1 MVRWE
6 CSLLTMRTQW
16 CICWHILLWCG
27 YMQGCINCAILLS
40 YYPTIQDRSTRS
52 KLGAHG
58 ENGDVLCQAKN
69 APLAI
74 WLYGVSVVHE
84 CRLTL
89 IIWFPWNLNRPRKIS
104 SWSIASPC
112 PPNSNR
118 ERGKR
123 DPETNTE
130 KYETQKK
137 QIGRGNI
144 PLIHS
149 SSIYHPLAFLI
160 SSQFLSAFPFP

>member
-1 MVRWE
+1 M
-6 CSLLTMRTQW
+6 
-16 CICWHILLWCG
+16 
-27 YMQGCINCAILLS
+27 LS
-40 YYPTIQDRSTRS
+40 YYPTIRDRSTWS
-52 KLGAHG
+52 KFGAHG
-58 ENGDVLCQAKN
+58 EHGDVLCQAKN

-144 PLIHS
+144 PLIHYLPHIHLSTTLLPSWFPLNS
-149 SSIYHPLAFLI
+149 SLPSHFLKTW
-160 SSQFLSAFPFP
+160 FPGPTNLFYPG